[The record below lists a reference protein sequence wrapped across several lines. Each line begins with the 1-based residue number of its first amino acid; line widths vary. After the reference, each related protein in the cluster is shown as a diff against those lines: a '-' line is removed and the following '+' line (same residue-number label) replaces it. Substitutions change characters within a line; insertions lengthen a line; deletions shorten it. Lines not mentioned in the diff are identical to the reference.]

1 MGLPSESFHGT
12 VLGMGTCA
20 IAVTVVASRTAMTNF
35 MAHHSCF
42 QFCIEIDERLLDILS
57 RCRRFRPRWREGL
70 WRRKLSD
77 LECAP
82 ATRTDYAGLF
92 LGLFGHAAAARCS

>member
-1 MGLPSESFHGT
+1 MVLPSESFHGT

-57 RCRRFRPRWREGL
+57 IPMPSVSATVPRLVCRM
-70 WRRKLSD
+70 LS
-77 LECAP
+77 
-82 ATRTDYAGLF
+82 
-92 LGLFGHAAAARCS
+92 

>member
-1 MGLPSESFHGT
+1 MVLPSESFHRT

-20 IAVTVVASRTAMTNF
+20 IAVTVVASRIAMTNF

-57 RCRRFRPRWREGL
+57 RCRRFRPRWREGPCMMMWWHMIKNNKEYSL
-70 WRRKLSD
+70 CDKEL
-77 LECAP
+77 AP
-82 ATRTDYAGLF
+82 VFADAPT
-92 LGLFGHAAAARCS
+92 